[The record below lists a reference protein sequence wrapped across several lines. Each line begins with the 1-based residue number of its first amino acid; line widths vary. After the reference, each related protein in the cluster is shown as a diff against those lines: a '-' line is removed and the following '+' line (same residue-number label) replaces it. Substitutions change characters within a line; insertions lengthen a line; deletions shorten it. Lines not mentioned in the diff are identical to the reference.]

1 MSLLLY
7 KYYYKKYALNSVYSL
22 VFDFELKIKQKNY
35 IKINFCCNFM
45 QKIDFCIFFA
55 FLSCSVSD

>member
-22 VFDFELKIKQKNY
+22 VFDFELKIKQKY
-35 IKINFCCNFM
+35 
-45 QKIDFCIFFA
+45 
-55 FLSCSVSD
+55 